1 MASINEIIKHNINP
15 FDQVNYR
22 TGNFWVKNQH
32 QEAMVPSIH
41 QESIAEIEQVLNL
54 VTTDNFSRTLLL
66 VGDSG
71 SGKSYVLGR
80 LKTTLNPKAF
90 FAYIGPWVDDDY
102 IWRHILRYTVDSLI
116 QVPDGKRESQLILWL
131 KSVSDFLKND
141 IKKKLFNDN
150 VLDLLLTDRQ
160 KFVKH
165 LTETYQSYNIYDPE
179 NFFGVLYDLTD
190 PQLYPLACE
199 WLRGDNLSERSMEAL
214 NVKNCIDTE
223 DGAKNILANFGKIST
238 ATQPI
243 VLCFDQVESVPNWL
257 YTPQAIFKANTTV
270 HNETI
275 QNFLIIITI
284 ATDPWKKIW
293 KQITQ
298 ADKAK
303 VDKVITLKNIDINQA
318 ESLWKYILQTVHQPA
333 TPPLESPIAP
343 LNRQILEKCF
353 PGGKTDPRNV
363 LLLGRSQYQKYKN
376 KIIGING
383 KGELDP
389 KAEFQ
394 VLWQE
399 EYKKVQEKFPKI
411 SLLSSPELIRMLE
424 IALEASEVGL
434 VRHKLISGKYA
445 SYSCSYQHSEQKE
458 KVGIIWT
465 EDANMKSFLEI
476 MDTCQKTIKQKLC
489 QKLVLIRMGNEG
501 ISKPADNKIYNE
513 IFTNNQHLHIQ
524 PTIQSVHYLATYN
537 YLVNS
542 ALSQELVIGY
552 KTINLQLL
560 QTLIR
565 KSRILHNCVLL
576 QELGIVRQAGSN
588 TASPVKDFLF
598 NLVATQNLIGI
609 TTLISQAV
617 NQFPDV
623 QESEIQHFIGM
634 LCQENKVKIVNPQ
647 ANFEDQLIFIIGE
660 S

>member
-1 MASINEIIKHNINP
+1 MASINEIIKHEINP
-15 FDQVNYR
+15 FDRVNYR
-22 TGNFWVKNQH
+22 TGNFWGKNQDH
-32 QEAMVPSIH
+32 AAMVSSIH

-116 QVPDGKRESQLILWL
+116 QVPDGKQESQLILWL
-131 KSVSDFLKND
+131 KSVSDFLKKD
-141 IKKKLFNDN
+141 IKKKFFNDN

-190 PQLYPLACE
+190 TQLYPLACE
-199 WLRGDNLSERSMEAL
+199 WLRGDNLSEISMEAL

-223 DGAKNILANFGKIST
+223 DAAKNILANFGKIST

-298 ADKAK
+298 FDKTK

-333 TPPLESPIAP
+333 TPPPESPIAP
-343 LNRQILEKCF
+343 LHRQILEKCF

-394 VLWQE
+394 LLWQE
-399 EYKKVQEKFPKI
+399 EYQKVQEKFPKI

-424 IALEASEVGL
+424 IALEALEVGL
-434 VRHKLISGKYA
+434 VRHKLVSGKYA
-445 SYSCSYQHSEQKE
+445 SYSCSYQQSEQKE

-476 MDTCQKTIKQKLC
+476 MDTCQKTIQQKLC
-489 QKLVLIRMGNEG
+489 QKLVLIRMGNAG
-501 ISKPADNKIYNE
+501 TSKPADNKIYNE
-513 IFTNNQHLHIQ
+513 IFSNNQHLHIQ
-524 PTIQSVHYLATYN
+524 PTLESVHYLATYN
-537 YLVNS
+537 YLVNA

-552 KTINLQLL
+552 KTINLQIL

-565 KSRILHNCVLL
+565 KSRVLHNCVLL
-576 QELGIVRQAGSN
+576 QELGIVRQAGSDS
-588 TASPVKDFLF
+588 ASPVKDFLF

-623 QESEIQHFIGM
+623 QESEVQHFIGM

-647 ANFEDQLIFIIGE
+647 AKFEDQLIFIIG
-660 S
+660 